1 MGPIYCFKYD
11 TGKTYCHRVF
21 HKMEEMDTTEPDYT
35 SWKKKRS
42 RTRIIANILI
52 FLYGV
57 EDQSLKIT
65 MIFYFSQNFNMTH
78 LEATFFYSIADTV
91 FAVSNLISGAI
102 FGRYIDKT
110 RNLRFVILLNFVVLV
125 FCSNLNQKVCSPSRL
140 RHHKM
145 CLSFCFDSSKLES

>member
-1 MGPIYCFKYD
+1 
-11 TGKTYCHRVF
+11 
-21 HKMEEMDTTEPDYT
+21 MDTTQPDYT

-91 FAVSNLISGAI
+91 FAVSNLISGAV

-110 RNLRFVILLNFVVLV
+110 RNLRFVILLNLVVLV
-125 FCSNLNQKVCSPSRL
+125 LGNLMYSIPLAIWFVLLGRFLSGINESLQTAVCGNSY
-140 RHHKM
+140 
-145 CLSFCFDSSKLES
+145 